1 MKCQNSNLLYPSELT
16 ETCGASFAS
25 VPDVMSMV
33 GTVGV
38 LLPNVEVCLQSVPEL
53 RYDPLSETVHG
64 EVCIKGF
71 IFVEVYMYLL
81 ATINVDD
88 LTENGS
94 TQLCGNNGIY
104 FLQVQSTCVACFLKE
119 IYPGHVEKWQPDG
132 ALKLIDRKKNI
143 FKLSQGEYVAVENL
157 ENIYSSCSVVESVCD
172 HFPKA
177 SSSCMISHQI
187 VNIEDKNEISFRYSI
202 GTGYC
207 LAG

>member
-1 MKCQNSNLLYPSELT
+1 MYPSELT

-132 ALKLIDRKKNI
+132 ALKLIDRKNNI
-143 FKLSQGEYVAVENL
+143 FKLSEGEYVAVEKAL
-157 ENIYSSCSVVESVCD
+157 KISAVLVHLLSRYVTISQCISHEGNI
-172 HFPKA
+172 
-177 SSSCMISHQI
+177 SCMISHQI
-187 VNIEDKNEISFRYSI
+187 FCRQKCHPGYSAC
-202 GTGYC
+202 TGYC
-207 LAG
+207 KAG